1 MKIKTTAIALMLPA
15 ILWLHGCAEMPSNA
29 PVFDRTPPGQ
39 KPARA
44 DTQKPQD
51 AAAPVLPD
59 PPGFYTVKKGDTL
72 TRIAQQFNAGWRDL
86 AEWNVLANP
95 NDIKIG
101 QQLRVVPPEGARAVS
116 VPVDTGLEMSVVPAE
131 GAKPP
136 AQPAA
141 PADQAPRPSSSL
153 KRGPI
158 GTKVAYTDQTWSEMQ
173 RGDAPHSADAPRP
186 AEAPKPA
193 EAAKPAEV
201 AKPAEPPKPAE
212 APRKPDA
219 AAAARFIWPT
229 EGKLIRKF
237 DPATKGIDISGQP
250 GQPVVAVGDGTVLY
264 AKGMRGYGNLVIID
278 HSEGLVSA
286 YAHNKTILVREGQ
299 TVTRGQRVAEMGDS
313 DAESV
318 RLHFEIRQLG
328 KPVDPI
334 SLLPS
339 R

>member
-1 MKIKTTAIALMLPA
+1 MKIKTTAIALTLPA
-15 ILWLHGCAEMPSNA
+15 ILWLHGCADMPSNA

-44 DTQKPQD
+44 DTQKAPD
-51 AAAPVLPD
+51 AAAPVVPD

-86 AEWNVLANP
+86 AEWNALANP

-101 QQLRVVPPEGARAVS
+101 QQLRVIPPEGARAAS

-131 GAKPP
+131 TAKPAP
-136 AQPAA
+136 APPPAA
-141 PADQAPRPSSSL
+141 PAEPAVRPSSSL

-158 GTKVAYTDQTWSEMQ
+158 GTKVAYTDQTWNDMQ
-173 RGDAPHSADAPRP
+173 RGDAAHPPEAPRAADAPRP
-186 AEAPKPA
+186 AEAPKA
-193 EAAKPAEV
+193 
-201 AKPAEPPKPAE
+201 AEPPKPAE

-237 DPATKGIDISGQP
+237 DPASKGIDISGQA

-328 KPVDPI
+328 KPVDPT